1 MEEFRVIIA
10 GSRNFQD
17 FELLEAKMDFFLSQV
32 KSEKKIVIV
41 CGKAKGADILGE
53 RYGRKNGYEVR
64 EFPALWDTEGKSAGY
79 RRNVRMAEN
88 ADALVAFW
96 DGKSRGTEHM
106 ISIAAK
112 KNVNNPRPKG
122 HGLVTAQS

>member
-41 CGKAKGADILGE
+41 CGKARGADTFGE
-53 RYGRKNGYEVR
+53 RYGKKNGYEVR
-64 EFPALWDTEGKSAGY
+64 EFPALWDIEGKSAGY

-106 ISIAAK
+106 IDIAAK
-112 KNVNNPRPKG
+112 KKIKTRIVRY
-122 HGLVTAQS
+122 